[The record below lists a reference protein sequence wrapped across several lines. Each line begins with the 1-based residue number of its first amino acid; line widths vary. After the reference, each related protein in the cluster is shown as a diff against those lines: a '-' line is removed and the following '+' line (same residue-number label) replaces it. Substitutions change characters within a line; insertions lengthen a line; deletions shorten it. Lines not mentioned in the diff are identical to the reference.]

1 MKEASGM
8 PVLAREPD
16 LFPADLLD
24 RPDLGEDEQFSWWA
38 MYCRSQREKQLM
50 RRLQSLGVAH
60 YGPLVAKRSR
70 SRAARIRTAYVPL
83 FPGYVFVYGDERARY
98 AALTTDCV
106 SRWLPVADPAALTR
120 DLRHIQHLIEIGAP
134 LTLEARL
141 QPGMRVRIRSGMF
154 LGLEGAII
162 RRENRLRLLV
172 AVKFLQQG
180 ASVLLDDCQVEPAD

>member
-1 MKEASGM
+1 
-8 PVLAREPD
+8 
-16 LFPADLLD
+16 
-24 RPDLGEDEQFSWWA
+24 
-38 MYCRSQREKQLM
+38 
-50 RRLQSLGVAH
+50 
-60 YGPLVAKRSR
+60 
-70 SRAARIRTAYVPL
+70 L

>member
-1 MKEASGM
+1 M

-16 LFPADLLD
+16 LFPADLLE
-24 RPDLGEDEQFSWWA
+24 RLALGEDEPLTWWA

-50 RRLQSLGVAH
+50 RRLQPLGVAH
-60 YGPLVAKRSR
+60 YCPLVAKRTR
-70 SRAARIRTAYVPL
+70 SSAARIRTAYVPL
-83 FPGYVFVYGDERARY
+83 FPGYVFLYGDERDRY

-106 SRWLPVADPAALTR
+106 SRWLPVADPVALTR

-141 QPGMRVRIRSGMF
+141 QPGMRVRIRSGPF
-154 LGLEGAII
+154 LGLEGTII
-162 RRENRLRLLV
+162 RREKRLRLLV

-180 ASVLLDDCQVEPAD
+180 ASVLLDDCQVESAD